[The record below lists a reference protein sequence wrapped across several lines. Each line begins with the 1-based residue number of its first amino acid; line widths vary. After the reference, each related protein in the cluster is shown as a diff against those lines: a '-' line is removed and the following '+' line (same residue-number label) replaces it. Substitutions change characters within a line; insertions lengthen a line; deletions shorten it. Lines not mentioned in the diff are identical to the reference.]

1 MKNKIFFSII
11 ITSVLSSAFSMVIT
25 AVLINLSSGI
35 AEDTGHFISIF
46 LGLIFIIV
54 IASALL
60 SEHIV
65 EPVKNIDLDHPKS
78 KKNYKEL
85 SPVLERLKMQ
95 NGRVNRQINELIS
108 SRKQFSII
116 TENMKEG
123 IVIADKKT
131 VVLASNSGAYRL
143 LGIEPLKKG
152 QSIYAL
158 SQEETF
164 RHCIQNAMG
173 GRSAE
178 CILKTDSGDRKI
190 IASPA
195 NVSATINGIV
205 VFIMDVTEQQELEVM
220 RREFTSNV
228 SHELKTPL
236 TTIYGIADMLANGIV
251 KQEDVTSFGRDI
263 RNEAERLITLI
274 NDIVSLSKLDENS
287 LPEQD
292 EPVDLYSLSEEIIK
306 RLKQNINEKNITA
319 NLSGEHIKVTGNR
332 TVLDEIIYNLCD
344 NAIKYNKDGGKIEV
358 KISHIPTKAII
369 TVSDT
374 GIGIP
379 DEHKERIFERFY
391 RADKSRSQKIK
402 GTGLG
407 LSIVKHGVNYHGGT
421 VRVSG
426 SEKGSVFIVELP
438 VDRK

>member
-1 MKNKIFFSII
+1 MKKKIFFGII
-11 ITSVLSSAFSMVIT
+11 IISVLSSAFSMTIT
-25 AVLINLSSGI
+25 AVLIYFSDRVTENIGNL
-35 AEDTGHFISIF
+35 ISIF
-46 LGLIFIIV
+46 LGLVFII
-54 IASALL
+54 IIISALL

-95 NGRVNRQINELIS
+95 NGTVNRQINELIS

-116 TENMKEG
+116 TESMKEG

-131 VVLASNSGAYRL
+131 VVLASNSGVYRL

-158 SQEETF
+158 SQSESF
-164 RHCIQNAMG
+164 RHCIQDAMG

-178 CILKTDSGDRKI
+178 CILKTDLGDRKI

-205 VFIMDVTEQQELEVM
+205 VFVMDVTEQQKLETM

-236 TTIYGIADMLANGIV
+236 TTIYGIADMLANNIV
-251 KQEDVTSFGRDI
+251 KTEDVSSFGEDI
-263 RNEAERLITLI
+263 RNEAERLIILI

-287 LPEQD
+287 LPKQD
-292 EPVDLYSLSEEIIK
+292 ESIDLYSISEEIIK
-306 RLKQNINEKNITA
+306 RLKQNISEKNITA
-319 NLSGEHIKVTGNR
+319 N
-332 TVLDEIIYNLCD
+332 
-344 NAIKYNKDGGKIEV
+344 
-358 KISHIPTKAII
+358 
-369 TVSDT
+369 
-374 GIGIP
+374 
-379 DEHKERIFERFY
+379 
-391 RADKSRSQKIK
+391 
-402 GTGLG
+402 
-407 LSIVKHGVNYHGGT
+407 
-421 VRVSG
+421 
-426 SEKGSVFIVELP
+426 
-438 VDRK
+438 

>member
-1 MKNKIFFSII
+1 M
-11 ITSVLSSAFSMVIT
+11 
-25 AVLINLSSGI
+25 
-35 AEDTGHFISIF
+35 
-46 LGLIFIIV
+46 
-54 IASALL
+54 
-60 SEHIV
+60 
-65 EPVKNIDLDHPKS
+65 
-78 KKNYKEL
+78 
-85 SPVLERLKMQ
+85 
-95 NGRVNRQINELIS
+95 NELIS

-116 TENMKEG
+116 TESMKEG

-131 VVLASNSGAYRL
+131 TVLASNSGAYRL

-158 SQEETF
+158 SQAEPF
-164 RHCIQNAMG
+164 RRCIQDAMG

-178 CILKTDSGDRKI
+178 CILKTDLGERKI

-205 VFIMDVTEQQELEVM
+205 VFIMDVTEQQKLETM

-251 KQEDVTSFGRDI
+251 KQEDVSSFGQDI

-274 NDIVSLSKLDENS
+274 NDIVSLSKLDENL
-287 LPEQD
+287 LPKQD
-292 EPVDLYSLSEEIIK
+292 ESIDLYNLSEEIIT
-306 RLKQNINEKNITA
+306 RLKQNISEKNITV
-319 NLSGEHIKVTGNR
+319 SIIGEHILIMGNR
-332 TVLDEIIYNLCD
+332 TIIDEVIYNLCD
-344 NAIKYNKDGGKIEV
+344 NAIKYNNDGGRIEI
-358 KISHIPTKAII
+358 KISHIPTKVII

-374 GIGIP
+374 GIGIS
-379 DEHKERIFERFY
+379 DEHKDRIFERFY

-421 VRVSG
+421 VRVSS
-426 SEKGSVFIVELP
+426 SEEGTSFIVELP
-438 VDRK
+438 VDKK

>member
-1 MKNKIFFSII
+1 MKNKIFLSII
-11 ITSVLSSAFSMVIT
+11 IISSFSSVSSMIITVIFKGET
-25 AVLINLSSGI
+25 ENL
-35 AEDTGHFISIF
+35 ISIF
-46 LGLIFIIV
+46 LGLIFIV
-54 IASALL
+54 AVVSAIL
-60 SEHIV
+60 SERIV
-65 EPVKNIDLDHPKS
+65 KPVRNIDLDHPKS

-85 SPVLERLKMQ
+85 SPVLERLKLQ
-95 NGRVNRQINELIS
+95 NGRVNRQMNELIS

-116 TENMKEG
+116 TESMKEG

-131 VVLASNSGAYRL
+131 TVLASNSGAYRL

-158 SQEETF
+158 SQAEPF
-164 RHCIQNAMG
+164 RRCIQDAMG

-178 CILKTDSGDRKI
+178 CILKTDLGERKI

-205 VFIMDVTEQQELEVM
+205 VFIMDVTEQQKLETM

-251 KQEDVTSFGRDI
+251 KQEDVSSFGQDI

-274 NDIVSLSKLDENS
+274 NDIVSLSKLDENL
-287 LPEQD
+287 LPKQD
-292 EPVDLYSLSEEIIK
+292 ESIDLYNLSEEIIT
-306 RLKQNINEKNITA
+306 RLKQNISEKNITV
-319 NLSGEHIKVTGNR
+319 SIIGEHILIMGNR
-332 TVLDEIIYNLCD
+332 TIIDEVIYNLCD
-344 NAIKYNKDGGKIEV
+344 NAIKYNNDGGRIEI
-358 KISHIPTKAII
+358 KISHIPTKVII

-374 GIGIP
+374 GIGIS
-379 DEHKERIFERFY
+379 DEHKDRIFERFY

-421 VRVSG
+421 VRVSS
-426 SEKGSVFIVELP
+426 SEEGTSFIVELP
-438 VDRK
+438 VDKK